1 MKAFYSIAFAIVTA
15 IPSVNSY
22 SMRGRGGMM
31 GSSNYGNMMGKN
43 SGSMM
48 GPSNNYGCQSMMDAF
63 CPKHECPDESSAIV
77 ECPNMGGI
85 ANMDERRQNALDC
98 VCCRDDGV
106 AELQAQN
113 LDEEVSV
120 MLARVLADS
129 DSDINPASRK
139 TTSLVTVSF
148 AVVAAICGLHA

>member
-1 MKAFYSIAFAIVTA
+1 
-15 IPSVNSY
+15 
-22 SMRGRGGMM
+22 
-31 GSSNYGNMMGKN
+31 
-43 SGSMM
+43 
-48 GPSNNYGCQSMMDAF
+48 
-63 CPKHECPDESSAIV
+63 
-77 ECPNMGGI
+77 MGGI

-148 AVVAAICGLHA
+148 AVVAAINGLHA

>member
-1 MKAFYSIAFAIVTA
+1 MKAFYLAFAIVTT
-15 IPSVNSY
+15 IPSAISY
-22 SMRGRGGMM
+22 SMRGGMM

-48 GPSNNYGCQSMMDAF
+48 GPSNNYGCQNMMDAF

-98 VCCRDDGV
+98 ICCRDDGV
-106 AELQAQN
+106 AELQEQN
-113 LDEEVSV
+113 QDEEVSV
-120 MLARVLADS
+120 MLARVLVDS

-139 TTSLVTVSF
+139 TTSLATVSF
-148 AVVAAICGLHA
+148 AVVAAINGLRA